1 MNNAKFIIVQD
12 ETTANKLLAS
22 GFQVVS
28 HINNVYTF
36 INQTPMHFNF
46 NEIDVKKLV
55 YSNMLSI

>member
-1 MNNAKFIIVQD
+1 MNNAKFIIVKD
-12 ETTANKLLAS
+12 EVTASKLIAS

-28 HINNVYTF
+28 QISGIYTF

-46 NEIDVKKLV
+46 NEIDTKKMV